1 MEGGDGLTKRGGD
14 LSVSGLQIISGD
26 ETMDASSAFKDSLPT
41 TPESLIE
48 TLSGAGIEMTR
59 HEHPPLRTVEDS
71 KALRGQM
78 DGTHVKNLYL
88 RDRKKRNFLVVAQE
102 DRDIDLKA
110 LQDKIGADRL
120 SFGSADRLFEFLGVR
135 PGAVSPFTLINDS
148 DHRVRLALDSGL
160 MEAKMLY
167 FHPLVNDLT
176 LGVTPDGLRRFL
188 AITGHDPVMVTL

>member
-1 MEGGDGLTKRGGD
+1 
-14 LSVSGLQIISGD
+14 
-26 ETMDASSAFKDSLPT
+26 MDASSAFKDSLPT
-41 TPESLIE
+41 TPE
-48 TLSGAGIEMTR
+48 TLMERLSAAGISFSR

-71 KALRGQM
+71 KAFRGEM
-78 DGTHVKNLYL
+78 EGTHVKNLYL

-110 LQDKIGADRL
+110 LPEKIGSDRL

-135 PGAVSPFTLINDS
+135 PGAVSPFTLINDP
-148 DHRVRLALDSGL
+148 DLQVTLALDASL
-160 MEAKMLY
+160 LEADRLF

-188 AITGHDPVMVTL
+188 AISGHHPQAIIL

>member
-1 MEGGDGLTKRGGD
+1 
-14 LSVSGLQIISGD
+14 
-26 ETMDASSAFKDSLPT
+26 MDASSAFKDTLPT
-41 TPESLIE
+41 SPDALMA
-48 TLSGAGIEMTR
+48 TLDDAGITYSF

-78 DGTHVKNLYL
+78 DGAHVKNLYL
-88 RDRKKRNFLVVAQE
+88 RDKKKKNHLVVAQE

-110 LQDKIGADRL
+110 LPAMIGADRL

-135 PGAVSPFTLINDS
+135 PGAVSPFTLINDP
-148 DHRVRLALDSGL
+148 DHQVTVSIDASL
-160 MEAKMLY
+160 MEAEMLF

-188 AITGHDPVMVTL
+188 EITGHDPQIIAL